1 MGQPRP
7 SSTNSSLSPRNLRH
21 SALTAEDAEDAE
33 KSVRENEIG
42 ETILGCA
49 IKVHSALGPGLLES
63 TYEVCL
69 IHEILKAG
77 VKADRQ
83 IPLPVIYDGVEL
95 EAGYRMDLLVAGIV
109 VVELKVVEKLLP
121 LHTAQLLSYLK
132 LSKRKLGYLL
142 NFNVVQMRDGIKR
155 VVNNL

>member
-1 MGQPRP
+1 MR
-7 SSTNSSLSPRNLRH
+7 LPRNLRL
-21 SALTAEDAEDAE
+21 SAITAKDAEDAE
-33 KSVRENEIG
+33 ERVKENEIG

-69 IHEILKAG
+69 IHELSKVRVRAN
-77 VKADRQ
+77 RQ
-83 IPLPVIYDGVEL
+83 VPLPVIYDGVEL
-95 EAGYRMDLLVAGIV
+95 EAGYRMDLLVADIV

-132 LSKRKLGYLL
+132 LSQRKLGYLL